1 MPQFFDVSGEWDAY
15 QSNGYVVHFFNMQQS
30 PRADNPSILDL
41 KGRAS
46 HSSGAVEGRVE
57 GALSEAQLN
66 VTVFWDNETE
76 GIYEGTFGIIGGLPG
91 ERGASQRRHPRLHAP
106 RERRV
111 LARRRVL
118 PPVGTNAPLAG
129 QPCSWL

>member
-1 MPQFFDVSGEWDAY
+1 MPQFFNVSGEWDAY

-91 ERGASQRRHPRLHAP
+91 ERGARLNGVTHDYMHPQNVASWHAGEFFP
-106 RERRV
+106 
-111 LARRRVL
+111 
-118 PPVGTNAPLAG
+118 
-129 QPCSWL
+129 Q